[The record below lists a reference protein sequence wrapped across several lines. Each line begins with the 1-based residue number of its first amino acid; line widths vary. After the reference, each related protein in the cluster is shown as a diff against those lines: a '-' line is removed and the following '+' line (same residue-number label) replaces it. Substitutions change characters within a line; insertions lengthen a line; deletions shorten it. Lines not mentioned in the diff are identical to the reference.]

1 MKKYHLIVILF
12 FFVSNLTAEDVASG
26 GNSDDIKRNRIS
38 LHLGTP
44 GLSAL
49 NYEFLVPNVDN
60 KLAAFINFSYA
71 PYSLDDLN
79 YATGP
84 GVNGG
89 ENKANFSI
97 SSLLIGIG
105 AKYYFLEE
113 QEGLFAAL
121 EFNYQSIN
129 IEADG
134 VNYFAD
140 NNVSYYDQSTGN
152 SVDIKFSDA
161 KIEMSIPMPQFTPKL
176 GYTIV
181 SSGGFKFDV
190 EAGWNFVFL
199 DDELPLKI
207 SAESNSNFTFNG
219 KKTTE
224 GERFTTEPSLSFRDE
239 NFNEYKLSGYLAFAL
254 KFGWA
259 F

>member
-1 MKKYHLIVILF
+1 MKKYYLIVILF
-12 FFVSNLTAEDVASG
+12 LFVSNLSAEDVAS
-26 GNSDDIKRNRIS
+26 NDFSEDIKRNRIS

-49 NYEFLVPNVDN
+49 NYEFLIPNVDN

-71 PYSLDDLN
+71 PYSIDDLN

-97 SSLLIGIG
+97 SSLFIGIG

-113 QEGLFAAL
+113 QEGLFVAL
-121 EFNYQSIN
+121 EYNYQSIDV
-129 IEADG
+129 EADG
-134 VNYFAD
+134 VNYYED
-140 NNVSYYDQSTGN
+140 NNISYYDQSTG
-152 SVDIKFSDA
+152 SYVDIKFSDA
-161 KIEMSIPMPQFTPKL
+161 KIEMSVPMPQFTPKL

-199 DDELPLKI
+199 DDKLPLKI
-207 SAESNSNFTFNG
+207 SAESSSNFSING
-219 KKTTE
+219 ERTST
-224 GERFTTEPSLSFRDE
+224 GERFTAEPSLSFRDE